1 MSMPQYL
8 VVAVISGYSNLKAEH
23 SFGCEKA
30 STVAAIL
37 KGKVAENII
46 APAFI
51 PVAFG
56 RCRLSLVQ
64 FGLSRGFMISHDPA
78 YPRLINPEEINV
90 WLALDKEGA
99 HQAQERIKQGGSSS
113 NSFYRDAFPET
124 VMRCGFTVPDP
135 LLESNFD
142 QWFELLAEKFE
153 PWKQRFWNAFYQSS

>member
-8 VVAVISGYSNLKAEH
+8 VVAVISGHSNLKAEH

-30 STVAAIL
+30 ATVSAIL
-37 KGKVAENII
+37 SGNVAENKI

-64 FGLSRGFMISHDPA
+64 FGISKGFMISHDPA
-78 YPRLINPEEINV
+78 YPRLINPEEINL
-90 WLALDKEGA
+90 WLALDKEGV

-113 NSFYRDAFPET
+113 NRFYRQAFPET
-124 VMRCGFTVPDP
+124 VMRCGFPVPDP
-135 LLESNFD
+135 PLESNFD
-142 QWFELLAEKFE
+142 SWFELLAGKFK
-153 PWKQRFWNAFYQSS
+153 PWKQRIWDVFYQSS